1 MHNSLF
7 VDYFS
12 TLKRVRLKGTNLFRS
27 ILSNLLLFSMLEKF
41 NGIFYLIVFV
51 IHFIGVG
58 AYAYQMI
65 IGNQKFREKFE
76 IDKTAATIMRMTGA
90 IFLGSFLM
98 AVYIMFVRPNGV
110 EGTWAFFNLVFVQNF
125 CIFIVNFY
133 SIKIDKTGVMNDS
146 NEGVIAP
153 LVFTILSAVLIYG
166 LSDKIY
172 I

>member
-1 MHNSLF
+1 MI
-7 VDYFS
+7 D
-12 TLKRVRLKGTNLFRS
+12 
-27 ILSNLLLFSMLEKF
+27 KF
-41 NGIFYLIVFV
+41 NGGFYLIIFLV
-51 IHFIGVG
+51 HFSGVG
-58 AYAYQMI
+58 VYAYQMI

-76 IDKTAATIMRMTGA
+76 IDASAATIMRMAGA
-90 IFLGSFLM
+90 LFLGSFLM
-98 AVYIMFVRPNGV
+98 AIYILFVRPNGV
-110 EGTWAFFNLVFVQNF
+110 EGTWAFFNLVFVQNL
-125 CIFIVNFY
+125 CILIVNTY

>member
-1 MHNSLF
+1 M
-7 VDYFS
+7 V
-12 TLKRVRLKGTNLFRS
+12 
-27 ILSNLLLFSMLEKF
+27 EKF
-41 NGIFYLIVFV
+41 NGIIYLAIFV

-65 IGNQKFREKFE
+65 VGNQKFREKFE

-90 IFLGSFLM
+90 LFLGSFLM
-98 AVYIMFVRPNGV
+98 ALYVMFVRPNGV
-110 EGTWAFFNLVFVQNF
+110 EGTWAFFNLVFIQNL
-125 CIFIVNFY
+125 CIFIVNTY
-133 SIKIDKTGVMNDS
+133 SIKIDKTGIMNDS
-146 NEGVIAP
+146 NEGVVAP